1 MNNLEDLAYQLNTF
15 ETSAGARFAAEY
27 LEGSQTLQVSCDI
40 NPDAAIFIV
49 VSEEQILSV
58 TPLFHINDV
67 KQDARPTLYETLLR
81 LSPVI
86 PLSSIG
92 LQDHNCI
99 LFGAMSVN
107 SSVENIAH
115 ELECQ
120 ADNYTEV
127 LAALAD
133 YFDTTETAQEAQS

>member
-1 MNNLEDLAYQLNTF
+1 MKNLEDLAFRLNTF

-27 LEGSQTLQVSCDI
+27 LDDSQTLQVSCDI
-40 NPDAAIFIV
+40 NPDALIFIV

-58 TPLFHINDV
+58 TPLFNVDEV
-67 KQDARPTLYETLLR
+67 KADSLSTLYETLLR
-81 LSPVI
+81 LSPVV

-92 LQDHNCI
+92 LQDHSCI

-107 SSVENIAH
+107 TTFENIAH

-133 YFDTTETAQEAQS
+133 YFDTAGMAQEA